1 MGWLRVKPTA
11 LWVRIFTAAATCLAA
26 VSHVVRAQTDVA
38 PYSTV
43 TVRVGATDV
52 RPLDQLKNFYTGGWG
67 PSFEVRV
74 PIEFGELGVMAD
86 AVKFQGTAPQ
96 FYSIST
102 NEFAVDWQGRVSMGR
117 VSLLG
122 GMRVGNFQMA
132 FTSPAPP
139 GGDNG
144 TNEFLIGPTGTI
156 DVHVTPALAATA
168 SGTWLFLP
176 SATRVHLG
184 VLMIGAAY
192 TVGMPDWLRHFLQ

>member
-11 LWVRIFTAAATCLAA
+11 LWIRTFLAAATYVVA
-26 VSHVVRAQTDVA
+26 VSHVVRAQTDLE
-38 PYSTV
+38 PYSSV
-43 TVRVGATDV
+43 TVRAGATTV

-67 PSFEVRV
+67 PSFELRV

-102 NEFAVDWQGRVSMGR
+102 NEFAVDWQGRVSAGR

-132 FTSPAPP
+132 FNSPAPP

-144 TNEFLIGPTGTI
+144 TNEFLIGPTATM
-156 DVHVTPALAATA
+156 DLRLTSAFAATA

-184 VLMIGAAY
+184 VLMVGAGY
-192 TVGMPDWLRHFLQ
+192 TLGLPDWLRHFLQ